1 MSDVFQ
7 EVEEDIRKEKYRTIW
22 LRYRYYLISTVLV
35 IIIAIAIN
43 AFLRHQNFKEV
54 NARSEKFFDAI
65 SISNSDSEQAIKLLS
80 EFSITEASHS
90 EYNIVVS
97 LFIEAAIQ
105 REKKNF
111 SDALDSYSQII
122 ALENIDNFYI
132 DYANLCAAET
142 LISSGDIDSS
152 KIILENL
159 IKEGSALLL
168 IAKEYLGYL
177 EINQGNFD
185 KSKILFQ
192 EIAEDAAA
200 SQEMKNRIKEVLSIF

>member
-142 LISSGDIDSS
+142 LISSGDIDSA

-177 EINQGNFD
+177 EINLGNFD
-185 KSKILFQ
+185 KSKMLFQ
-192 EIAEDAAA
+192 EIAEDVAA
-200 SQEMKNRIKEVLSIF
+200 SQEMKNRVKEVLSIF

>member
-90 EYNIVVS
+90 EYNIVLS
-97 LFIEAAIQ
+97 LFIEAAIK

-142 LISSGDIDSS
+142 LISSGDIDSA

-159 IKEGSALLL
+159 IKEGSVLLL

-200 SQEMKNRIKEVLSIF
+200 SQEMKNRVKEVLSIF

>member
-142 LISSGDIDSS
+142 LISSGDIDSA

>member
-35 IIIAIAIN
+35 IVIVIAIN
-43 AFLRHQNFKEV
+43 AFLRNQNFKEV
-54 NARSEKFFDAI
+54 NERSEKFFDAI
-65 SISNSDSEQAIKLLS
+65 SISNSDSEHAIKLLN
-80 EFSITEASHS
+80 EFSITEATHS
-90 EYNIVVS
+90 EYNIVLS
-97 LFIEAAIQ
+97 LFIEAAIK

-142 LISSGDIDSS
+142 LISSGDIDSA

-159 IKEGSALLL
+159 IKEGSVLLL
-168 IAKEYLGYL
+168 IAKEYLGYF

-200 SQEMKNRIKEVLSIF
+200 SQEMKNRVKEVLSIF

>member
-35 IIIAIAIN
+35 IVIVIAIN
-43 AFLRHQNFKEV
+43 AFLRNQNFKEV
-54 NARSEKFFDAI
+54 NERSEKFFDAI
-65 SISNSDSEQAIKLLS
+65 SISNSDSEQAIKLLN
-80 EFSITEASHS
+80 EFSITEATHS
-90 EYNIVVS
+90 EYNIVLS
-97 LFIEAAIQ
+97 LFIEAAIK

-159 IKEGSALLL
+159 IKEGSVLLL

-200 SQEMKNRIKEVLSIF
+200 SQEMKNRVKEVLSIF